1 MENIKQT
8 LLKGLLAV
16 WCVGSL
22 GTPILASSYVSWL
35 GKHYGN
41 IETSGSTKLP
51 ILIDS
56 NTGVEIKPDTKFK
69 NDVLDS
75 KNFSINVVLGPFAII
90 YSIYYMGAST
100 YYLVAGK

>member
-35 GKHYGN
+35 GKQYGN
-41 IETSGSTKLP
+41 IETSGKEKY
-51 ILIDS
+51 I
-56 NTGVEIKPDTKFK
+56 
-69 NDVLDS
+69 
-75 KNFSINVVLGPFAII
+75 NFSVYIKNYIFNINSHGDIKKIFNFLTI
-90 YSIYYMGAST
+90 
-100 YYLVAGK
+100 